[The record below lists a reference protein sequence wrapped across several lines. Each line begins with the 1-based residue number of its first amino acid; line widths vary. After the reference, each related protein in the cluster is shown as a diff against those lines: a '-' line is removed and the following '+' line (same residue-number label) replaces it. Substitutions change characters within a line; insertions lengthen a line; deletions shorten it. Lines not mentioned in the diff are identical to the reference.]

1 MPKNVAIFFTGQV
14 VTVAPSLKS
23 SLRMTLPRT
32 MLTPIHLR
40 IMLSRFQ
47 HRPGTGGKLAE
58 VFAVGGHVIAS
69 DFVNFVIAVGL
80 GVGVDEIMVH
90 GRLG

>member
-1 MPKNVAIFFTGQV
+1 
-14 VTVAPSLKS
+14 
-23 SLRMTLPRT
+23 MTLLRT

-40 IMLSRFQ
+40 IVLPRLQHSSRA
-47 HRPGTGGKLAE
+47 GGELAE

-80 GVGVDEIMVH
+80 GVGVDEIVIH
-90 GRLG
+90 IKGV